1 MLVLLAAYAAVL
13 SVFGRL
19 DTFYWGLL
27 VAPLLLVG
35 LAFVPDGIRDLAAAL
50 SDRRRITVKRIV
62 R

>member
-1 MLVLLAAYAAVL
+1 ML

-27 VAPLLLVG
+27 IAPVLLVG
-35 LAFVPDGIRDLAAAL
+35 LVFVPDALRDLSSAVF
-50 SDRRRITVKRIV
+50 DRRRITVKRIV